1 MNELSN
7 IENISPEV
15 PRTAELPRTP
25 EIVGAEVRTLTTAA
39 RQISLKYAIE
49 IGRRLVEAKELVPHG
64 GWLDWLKRETEFSQP
79 SANRFMK
86 LFDAYGADQQSLFGT
101 EAKYSTLNN
110 LSVSNA
116 LLLLAVPED
125 EREEYATEV
134 DAEHLSARELEAAIK
149 ERDEARKAL
158 QTSEA
163 RLEDAQRTLADSG
176 KQLTELRGRLD
187 QARADLR
194 TADSEAEA
202 NERELKARIAELE
215 ARPVDV
221 AVAEPDPAE
230 IEKRAEELAKAA
242 KEEALKQADAKIRAI
257 AADASAEKAKLEDK
271 LKALEKSASEDRA
284 ELVQKIREAEAKL
297 AEAQDSTREEELA
310 ALKKQLA
317 MSGAE
322 LVTFK
327 LRFGAWQEAYTAMRS
342 ALEAVPAEQRSNCE
356 AAIRAV
362 VKGWSENA

>member
-1 MNELSN
+1 MTT
-7 IENISPEV
+7 NISTIKPGAGA
-15 PRTAELPRTP
+15 PELPRTP
-25 EIVGAEVRTLTTAA
+25 EIIGAEVRNLTAQA
-39 RQISLKYAIE
+39 KYMSVYFAVQI
-49 IGRRLVEAKELVPHG
+49 GQRLSEAKNSIPHG
-64 GWLDWLKRETEFSQP
+64 GWLDWLKSETEYSQ
-79 SANRFMK
+79 STANRFMRI
-86 LFDAYGADQQSLFGT
+86 AAEYGDKQSALT
-101 EAKYSTLNN
+101 DMSMT
-110 LSVSNA
+110 NA
-116 LLLLAVPED
+116 LQLLAIPAD
-125 EREEYATEV
+125 ERETFAAEV
-134 DAEHLSARELEAAIK
+134 DAEHLSSRELEAAIK

-221 AVAEPDPAE
+221 AVTEPDPAE
-230 IEKRAEELAKAA
+230 IERRAAELAEEAKDA
-242 KEEALKQADAKIRAI
+242 ALKQADAKIKAI
-257 AADASAEKAKLEDK
+257 EADASAEKAKLEDK

-297 AEAQDSTREEELA
+297 AEAQDSAREEELA
-310 ALKKQLA
+310 ALKKQLS

-327 LRFGAWQEAYTAMRS
+327 LRFGAWQEAYSAMTA

-362 VKGWSENA
+362 IKGWSENA